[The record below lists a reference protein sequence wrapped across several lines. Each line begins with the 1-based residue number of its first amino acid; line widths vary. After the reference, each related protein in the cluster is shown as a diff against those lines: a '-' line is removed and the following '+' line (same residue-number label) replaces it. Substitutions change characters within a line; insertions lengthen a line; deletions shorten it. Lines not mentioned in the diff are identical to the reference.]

1 MKIRVAEFIA
11 RHLVQQG
18 IRHVFLMTG
27 GGAMFL
33 NDALGHQPGLAI
45 VCNHHEQASA
55 MAAEAYARVSGGVG
69 VINVTTGPGGIN
81 ALNGVFGAWTDSV
94 PMLILSGQVKRETSL
109 RHTGLPVRQLGDQEV
124 DIVALAAPIC
134 KYVAFVD
141 EPERIR
147 FELEKALHLATHGRP
162 GPCWLDIPIDVQSA
176 LIDPELLVG
185 FIPFPTCAGEN
196 PPPPPCGGGVWGEGE
211 TLEQQSTHPEP
222 PLPFPGASRHPLP
235 QGEREYLAFLQGEE
249 IENPLLEAQCREVL
263 TLLARSQRPVIMA
276 GSGIHA
282 AHALSAFEAVI
293 RKLAVPVVTAWAHD
307 LIASD
312 DPLFCGRP
320 GTIGTRAGNF
330 TVQNADL
337 LLVLGSRLNIR
348 QVGYNWASF
357 ARNAVKIQVDIDVAE
372 LAKPFVHIDL
382 PICSD
387 VRVFL
392 ETLHRALPENPQPQ
406 HAEWLA
412 WCRERVERYPVVL
425 PHQRAWKGKINPYH
439 FIETLFDALEADD
452 IIACA
457 NAAACIVPFQVAR
470 IKRGMRLF
478 SNSGSASM
486 GYDLPAAIGAYY
498 GALAARGAQRR
509 VICLA
514 GDGSIMLNLQEL
526 QTIAHHRLPIKIFI
540 LNNRGYLSIRS
551 SQSNFFGRLT
561 GEGPDSGVS
570 FPDFVA
576 LGAAFGLPSRSLR
589 TENFAGALAEILAA
603 DGPMLIDVLLDE
615 TQGFEPRMASR
626 QLPDGRIVSPALE
639 DMHPFLEA
647 EELAQNMLPSSP
659 LSQETQSTP

>member
-1 MKIRVAEFIA
+1 MNIRISEFIA
-11 RHLVQQG
+11 QHLFRQG

-33 NDALGHQPGLAI
+33 NDALGHHPELSI

-55 MAAEAYARVSGGVG
+55 MAAEAYARISGTVG

-109 RHTGLPVRQLGDQEV
+109 RYTGRTQLRQLGDQEA
-124 DIVALAAPIC
+124 DIVALAQPIC
-134 KYVAFVD
+134 KYVAFVN
-141 EPERIR
+141 EPKRIR
-147 FELEKALHLATHGRP
+147 FELEKAFYLATQGRP

-176 LIDPELLVG
+176 LIDPDMLQGFVPEKEGLLPV
-185 FIPFPTCAGEN
+185 
-196 PPPPPCGGGVWGEGE
+196 PPSSAQIE
-211 TLEQQSTHPEP
+211 TL
-222 PLPFPGASRHPLP
+222 
-235 QGEREYLAFLQGEE
+235 
-249 IENPLLEAQCREVL
+249 CREVL
-263 TLLARSQRPVIMA
+263 ERLVRAERPVIMA
-276 GSGIHA
+276 GSGIRTA
-282 AHALSAFEAVI
+282 DAVTPFDSVT
-293 RKLAVPVVTAWAHD
+293 RKLGIPVVTAWTHD

-330 TVQNADL
+330 TVQNADFL
-337 LLVLGSRLNIR
+337 LILGSRLNIR
-348 QVGYNWASF
+348 QVSYNWTSF
-357 ARNAVKIQVDIDVAE
+357 ARNAFKIQVDIDKAE
-372 LAKPFVHIDL
+372 LEKPFARADL

-392 ETLHRALPENPQPQ
+392 ETLERLLPEFLSQQPRTV
-406 HAEWLA
+406 HTKWLA
-412 WCRERVERYPVVL
+412 WCRERKARYPIVL
-425 PHQRAWKGKINPYH
+425 PRHREWKGKINPYH
-439 FIETLFDALEADD
+439 FIETLFEQLDSDD

-457 NAAACIVPFQVAR
+457 NAAACIVPFQAGK

-498 GALAARGAQRR
+498 GALAARGHQRR

-514 GDGSIMLNLQEL
+514 GDGSVMLNVQEL
-526 QTIAHHRLPIKIFI
+526 QTIAHHRLPVKIFI

-551 SQSNFFGRLT
+551 SQNNFFGRLI

-570 FPDFVA
+570 FPDFVT
-576 LGAAFGLPSRSLR
+576 LGAAFGITSRQVK
-589 TENFAGALAEILAA
+589 EKEFATSLAEILAA
-603 DGPMLIDVLLDE
+603 DGPALVDVILDE

-639 DMHPFLEA
+639 DMFPFLEQ
-647 EELAQNMLPSSP
+647 EELAENMLASP
-659 LSQETQSTP
+659 RSENTA